1 MYDLT
6 DWGACGLAVFEC
18 ASVVFECASAFLN
31 VPLRAFLIRSFNTC
45 KCVHSLELDA

>member
-18 ASVVFECASAFLN
+18 ASVVFECASVVLN
-31 VPLRAFLIRSFNTC
+31 VVEGSFLIRSFNTC